1 MKLIMAKKS
10 KTDLRIQE
18 MIEQT
23 EKQME
28 MMREE
33 YKHLDVRL
41 QTLMQAQ
48 DNGEEEK
55 PEEIKQ

>member
-1 MKLIMAKKS
+1 MSKKS

-33 YKHLDVRL
+33 YKHLHVRL

-55 PEEIKQ
+55 PIGSTYPKE

>member
-1 MKLIMAKKS
+1 MSKKS

-55 PEEIKQ
+55 PEEKQQ